1 MPPKALAPPP
11 RIPLPARFSTVFLLS
26 TALLSSCATRPPLSS
41 ESTQPAPPPVDAT
54 VTMSGTLAGLGL
66 GYGHGRGTLS
76 YAGSTYSF
84 CIHGVSVGD
93 IGAADVKADGLVF
106 HLPSLD
112 AFPGKYLAISTGAAL
127 ARGETAAVLKNERGV
142 TMQVETQVKGVWVN
156 MAASSI
162 EIALAGTD
170 GCR

>member
-1 MPPKALAPPP
+1 
-11 RIPLPARFSTVFLLS
+11 
-26 TALLSSCATRPPLSS
+26 
-41 ESTQPAPPPVDAT
+41 
-54 VTMSGTLAGLGL
+54 MSGTLAGIGL
-66 GYGHGRGTLS
+66 GYGHGHGILS
-76 YAGSTYSF
+76 YEGATYSF
-84 CIHGVSVGD
+84 CIHGVSIGD

-106 HLPSLD
+106 HLPSID
-112 AFPGKYLAISTGAAL
+112 AFAGRYLAISTGAAL

-162 EIALAGTD
+162 DIVLAGSD